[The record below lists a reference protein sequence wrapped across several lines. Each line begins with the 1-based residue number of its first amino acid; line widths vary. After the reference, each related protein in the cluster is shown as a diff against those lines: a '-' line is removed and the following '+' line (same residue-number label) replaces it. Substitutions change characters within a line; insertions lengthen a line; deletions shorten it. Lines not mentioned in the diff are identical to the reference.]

1 MRWRLED
8 EQLLAA
14 EFGELPK
21 RAAAAV
27 AGVGGPG
34 GGGSPAAAGLGG
46 GGPGG
51 PAAAARR
58 AAFLAGG
65 MRFENLRAA
74 AKERRQSRG
83 FAQQNLQKGVKKT
96 EPSQGK

>member
-74 AKERRQSRG
+74 AKSGAKAEASHS
-83 FAQQNLQKGVKKT
+83 NLQKGVKKN
-96 EPSQGK
+96 EPAG

>member
-65 MRFENLRAA
+65 MRFENLRGGSKDG
-74 AKERRQSRG
+74 AKAEATHSKTCR
-83 FAQQNLQKGVKKT
+83 KG
-96 EPSQGK
+96 